1 LLLEMLVPK
10 VVPRGGY
17 RAQIWKELR
26 GRAFIL
32 CASRLMCRDF
42 KLFGGEMVELEVFG
56 TFEV

>member
-1 LLLEMLVPK
+1 MLVPK

-56 TFEV
+56 TFKV

>member
-1 LLLEMLVPK
+1 MLLEMLVPK

-26 GRAFIL
+26 GGAFISCKSCL
-32 CASRLMCRDF
+32 ICLNLR
-42 KLFGGEMVELEVFG
+42 LFGGEMVELEVFG